1 MDIFKDGNEETFDK
15 RSRIKQNVRVV
26 SPSIKHKRILSRQH
40 KSSHYLNNR
49 ISSAMSSDSNKI
61 PPKIDNLRKEIAR
74 RASTV
79 PNFLDCY
86 DLKTV
91 YDEANLRKKFRE
103 VVGIRNHTS
112 PAVHQRIDPGAHV
125 KNIYKHLNISQ
136 YEVEDTLNGLSE
148 KDEKQF
154 VEYMKKKQHA
164 SLSGLWN
171 MAAWSVFEH
180 RASRVHNIDELTMA
194 ILSKQM
200 AIKKMREKISRKLE
214 LPVDK
219 FKRIALL
226 RQNVSFIEQK
236 FDNMKQARPKK
247 TQLLKTM
254 HLFEQA
260 GTSNMPSR
268 FTKPGEAKAFF
279 RKFGRIVLI
288 VLNWIFLIMDSSESS
303 RLEREL
309 KSFVDIAQEA
319 VNAKTSQ
326 AMVEQGLSFDKQ
338 AYKANKEISL
348 TVEHR
353 KTLTTRA
360 SFRSPDM
367 IKQVM
372 HGLQALKSLAD
383 YPLRT
388 QERLCQVAWYQT
400 LGPKKVILREGH
412 NAESFYFI
420 LAGTA
425 FVKKMVR
432 NERTGE
438 TKVQVAAR
446 LTKGQSFGFSWEDG
460 EIGLIFNTKR
470 TATVES
476 TTPMELLVIGKED
489 FNAIFMHA
497 DDLDE
502 EAEHVKFLRQV
513 PILSQWPIECLVN
526 EPGTCILHYFKRGS
540 LITPNGRTSEWLY
553 CVKSGTCEV
562 MKDLKAARA
571 RKAGQ
576 SYIHPDPVSD
586 IILPELAPRV
596 DTGIAHKRKF
606 VMTPEVFEEMSKYYE
621 KLKQTLKEKKTGDQ
635 EEERDRQIKQKN
647 EKKKKEQMAAL
658 PRLEL
663 NNQLTCIKDET
674 EDNGTTYI
682 TSVKSSDVLIM
693 PPVHS
698 TNYGSKG
705 VSASTFNDRMLSML
719 KMKPH
724 YMFPTA
730 SMIEKEAPL
739 KKNVP
744 ESEEICTVRKNSV
757 FVHVQLLQAKDVFG
771 LNTLSGSDDV
781 EDLMNETPPLCLVS
795 RGAEIVMLSKKVFLK
810 YANDRF
816 RRTLREELRPY
827 PTESKLQD
835 TFQTKV
841 DWDKYKTTLLEDVL
855 KQQCSLKYA
864 TGLV

>member
-1 MDIFKDGNEETFDK
+1 MDIFKEGNEETFDK

-26 SPSIKHKRILSRQH
+26 SPSTKHKRILSRQH

-49 ISSAMSSDSNKI
+49 ISSAISSDSNKI

-164 SLSGLWN
+164 ALSGLWN
-171 MAAWSVFEH
+171 MAAWSVCEH

-219 FKRIALL
+219 FKRIAQL

-367 IKQVM
+367 VKQVM

-497 DDLDE
+497 DDQDE

-526 EPGTCILHYFKRGS
+526 EPGTCVLHYFKRGS
-540 LITPNGRTSEWLY
+540 LITPNGKTSEWLY

-571 RKAGQ
+571 RKSGQ

-596 DTGIAHKRKF
+596 DTGITHKRKF

-621 KLKQTLKEKKTGDQ
+621 KLKQ
-635 EEERDRQIKQKN
+635 
-647 EKKKKEQMAAL
+647 
-658 PRLEL
+658 
-663 NNQLTCIKDET
+663 
-674 EDNGTTYI
+674 
-682 TSVKSSDVLIM
+682 
-693 PPVHS
+693 
-698 TNYGSKG
+698 
-705 VSASTFNDRMLSML
+705 
-719 KMKPH
+719 
-724 YMFPTA
+724 MFPTA

-739 KKNVP
+739 KKNDP

-771 LNTLSGSDDV
+771 LNTLTGSDDV

-835 TFQTKV
+835 KFQTKV
-841 DWDKYKTTLLEDVL
+841 DWDKYKSTLLEDVL